1 MSRTPPPEIEER
13 FTRLVEACSHFTLAT
28 ASTAGEPEAAIM
40 AFAAGPGLRL
50 YFYTLEDSRKYAN
63 LSRNPRAA
71 LTLYSP
77 PEYAQ
82 LDGEVQELAGE
93 AAEAAQTAILRHV
106 PGDRRGYHEDPR
118 CRYFLFRPT
127 RICLRIDEG
136 YPSKYETWHPR
147 AGSAPDIQEL

>member
-1 MSRTPPPEIEER
+1 MSHTPPPEIEER
-13 FTRLVEACSHFTLAT
+13 YHKLVEACSHFTLAT
-28 ASTAGEPEAAIM
+28 ASAAGDPEAAIM
-40 AFAAGPGLRL
+40 AFAAGLDFRL
-50 YFYTLEDSRKYAN
+50 YFYTLDDSRKYAN

-71 LTLYSP
+71 VTLYSP

-82 LDGEVQELAGE
+82 LDGEVRELAGE
-93 AAEAAQTAILRHV
+93 AAEAAQRAILEHV

-147 AGSAPDIQEL
+147 SEGAPRIREL